1 MKKKIL
7 IITIVLIILVGGI
20 YLAFISKRQHDNTET
35 TGVLVVPTFID
46 KIDNDAAWCATFNLI
61 WNDLKND
68 LVKQDIKFE
77 QDNIYVNNLNKALFK
92 ESDISSDYYYK
103 VYGKKTLELKSEIEK
118 NIKEKFN
125 QTSDILDKFDWSE
138 DSLDNDSSSLERYI
152 FYTMLYREFKYKT
165 RFVKLDEDKFNNVEN
180 VKYFGVKDNKESYKN
195 QIIIIYYSSEVD
207 FAIKLTT
214 TSNDE
219 IIINKN
225 PKGDTFE
232 EIYNNII
239 TTGSKYKGNKE
250 FTKLDNFKM
259 PYINLNVLKEY
270 NELENKEFYDKDN
283 NTLIIDKA
291 LQTIKFEIDEN
302 GGKIKSEAGMDAV
315 KFSASNP
322 KEKSRNLNVN
332 KTFAIFLK
340 EDSKDKPY
348 FAAKIDDISKYQ

>member
-1 MKKKIL
+1 MKKNIL
-7 IITIVLIILVGGI
+7 IIIIVLVILVGGI
-20 YLAFISKRQHDNTET
+20 YLAFISKKQHNNIKT
-35 TGVLVVPTFID
+35 TGVLVVPTFVD

-61 WNDLKND
+61 WNDLKDD
-68 LVKQDIKFE
+68 LVKQDINFNK
-77 QDNIYVNNLNKALFK
+77 NNTYVDNLNKELFK
-92 ESDISSDYYYK
+92 ESDISNDYYYK

-118 NIKEKFN
+118 NIKDKFN

-138 DSLDNDSSSLERYI
+138 DALDNNSNSLERYI

-165 RFVKLDEDKFNNVEN
+165 KFVKLDEDKFNDTKNI
-180 VKYFGVKDNKESYKN
+180 KYFGVKDNKESYKN
-195 QIIIIYYSSEVD
+195 QINIIYYNNEDD

-239 TTGSKYKGNKE
+239 TTGSKYKANKE
-250 FTKLDNFKM
+250 FTKSDNFKM

-291 LQTIKFEIDEN
+291 PQTIKFELNEN
-302 GGKIKSEAGMDAV
+302 GGKIKSEAGMDVV
-315 KFSASNP
+315 KFSSLDS
-322 KEKSRNLNVN
+322 KEESRNLNVN

-348 FAAKIDDISKYQ
+348 FAARIDDITKYQ